1 MAVELGPDLEAKD
14 FNFKVIGNF
23 SLSSPYPV
31 YPTGRVDL
39 LAVSNKY
46 GFVFVGCASSVRVY
60 ETKSLLHRG
69 SSSTDADVAAPPS
82 SSEPAAIL
90 RPPAD
95 ASAVI
100 HVSLSCDDLTLAAVF
115 AIGGNLKCFF
125 FDVRALAGA
134 TTTATTI
141 SSPPLRWFSETL
153 ISSGAADGDKLLDLQ
168 WNPAAPL
175 TFAAVTS
182 AGKVTVTQVGKSLT
196 DFAAIVIVGAKCLD
210 AVCCCWSPKG
220 KQIVV
225 GLADG
230 SLVQF
235 TPELVER
242 KRIDPPPGISR

>member
-14 FNFKVIGNF
+14 FNFKAIGNF
-23 SLSSPYPV
+23 SLSSPYPA

-46 GFVFVGCASSVRVY
+46 GFVFVGCASSIRVY
-60 ETKSLLHRG
+60 KTQSLLLRG
-69 SSSTDADVAAPPS
+69 SSSTDVEAAP
-82 SSEPAAIL
+82 SEPL

-115 AIGGNLKCFF
+115 AIGDNLKCYF
-125 FDVRALAGA
+125 FDVRALAA
-134 TTTATTI
+134 TTTTT
-141 SSPPLRWFSETL
+141 SAPPPLRWFSETL
-153 ISSGAADGDKLLDLQ
+153 ISSGAADGDTLLDLQ

-230 SLVQF
+230 SLAQF

-242 KRIDPPPGISR
+242 KRIDPPPGTSR